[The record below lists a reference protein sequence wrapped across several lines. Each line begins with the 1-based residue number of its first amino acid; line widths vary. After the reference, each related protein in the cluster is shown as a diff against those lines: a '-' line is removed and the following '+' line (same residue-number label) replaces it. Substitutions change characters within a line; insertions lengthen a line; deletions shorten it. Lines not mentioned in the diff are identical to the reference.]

1 MKRLTDSINL
11 LDSLDD
17 VVELLSFRGISAD
30 VGKAALETS
39 KFSSELNKVVDSAT
53 GLKAGEQALQGLSK
67 EGKTVGNVFK
77 GLGSTIKSAFVTLA
91 TNPLTWLVAAGAI
104 AVALEDA
111 FTVEVIAMGKEAL
124 R

>member
-1 MKRLTDSINL
+1 MFAIADI
-11 LDSLDD
+11 LDD
-17 VVELLSFRGISAD
+17 AKDLDEAI
-30 VGKAALETS
+30 KI
-39 KFSSELNKVVDSAT
+39 
-53 GLKAGEQALQGLSK
+53 LKAGNISEDVAKEALSLTQYSSAIIDNAEALQGLSK